1 MSVTFSPPNITGSTP
16 EAQLK
21 SMQSWMFQLTEQLQY
36 ALNNLDTSNFS
47 EGGVAQIVKS
57 AETNESK
64 EKIQS
69 EFEGLKSIIIK
80 TADTV
85 KANYEEITESLE
97 SDYLAVSDF
106 GEYSETNKAEIFKTA
121 SGMTQY
127 FNRVESVEANVDRV
141 DTSFQS
147 YVKETNAYIR
157 TGWLDQLD
165 TYGVE
170 IGEERVEHDD
180 EGKETISFNRYATW
194 TSSELAFWQNGVK
207 LGYFKGDSLF
217 VNGAIRIKNW
227 AIDPSNGFTIKYV

>member
-1 MSVTFSPPNITGSTP
+1 MSVVFSPPNITGNTP

-21 SMQSWMFQLTEQLQY
+21 SMQSWLFQFTEQLQY
-36 ALNNLDTSNFS
+36 TLNNLDTSNFS
-47 EGGVAQIVKS
+47 KGGVAEITNG

-69 EFEGLKSIIIK
+69 EFDALKSIIVK

-97 SDYLAVSDF
+97 SDYFAVSDF

-127 FNRVESVEANVDRV
+127 FNRVETVEANVDKV
-141 DTSFQS
+141 DVSFQS

-157 TGWLDQLD
+157 TGWLEQLE
-165 TYGVE
+165 TYGVA
-170 IGEERVEHDD
+170 IGEERVEKND
-180 EGKETISFNRYATW
+180 EGDETVSFHQFATL

-217 VNGAIRIKNW
+217 VDGAIRIKNW
-227 AIDPSNGFTIKYV
+227 AIDPSDGFTIKYV